1 MQSDPTLCE
10 SFAWVLNHWNTE
22 RVEADGRRF
31 KRLLR
36 NRRSRYLFIR
46 KMQKAMLDQFE
57 VVGSDFHVLIFL
69 GSYLHCRTEHRVQ
82 PNTGLFIGA
91 ARDAIT
97 SFQGDD
103 DGFDRC
109 WENFVHILQ
118 RYTFNLGGMDTEAP
132 GPDDEATE
140 PELEAALAEV
150 LEAERAAAAHVD
162 P

>member
-1 MQSDPTLCE
+1 MQSDPTHCE
-10 SFAWVLNHWNTE
+10 SFAWVLNHWNTR
-22 RVEADGRRF
+22 RVEANGSRF

-46 KMQKAMLDQFE
+46 KMQKAMLDQFGVE
-57 VVGSDFHVLIFL
+57 GSDFHVLIFL

-82 PNTGLFIGA
+82 PNTGLFICA
-91 ARDAIT
+91 ARNVIGC
-97 SFQGDD
+97 FKGDD
-103 DGFDRC
+103 DGFEHC
-109 WENFVHILQ
+109 WEDFVRNLQ
-118 RYTFNLGGMDTEAP
+118 RYSFKLGGMDTEAP

-150 LEAERAAAAHVD
+150 LEAERAAAVEAE